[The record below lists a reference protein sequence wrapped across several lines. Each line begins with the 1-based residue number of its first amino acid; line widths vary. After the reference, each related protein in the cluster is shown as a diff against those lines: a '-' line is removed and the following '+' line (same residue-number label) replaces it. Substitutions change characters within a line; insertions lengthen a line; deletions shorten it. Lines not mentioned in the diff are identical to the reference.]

1 MINLCLLV
9 LKEQKM
15 TFSNEGTTGLTYSNL
30 APKPVDFVEA
40 IKGAFSKYATF
51 KGRASR
57 SEFWYFALY
66 YFSMFALVVLGVLD
80 ESGIFGTIGLISIL
94 ASIIPFYSV
103 MVRRLH
109 DTGKSGWWYWIS
121 VIPFGGF
128 VVIFFL
134 SQEGE
139 SKDNDHGPQSL

>member
-1 MINLCLLV
+1 MN
-9 LKEQKM
+9 
-15 TFSNEGTTGLTYSNL
+15 SHL
-30 APKPVDFVEA
+30 APKSINFIGA

-57 SEFWYFALY
+57 SEFWYYALY
-66 YFSMFALVVLGVLD
+66 YFSLLALLF
-80 ESGIFGTIGLISIL
+80 FGATDSTGLVSLIGLIAIL
-94 ASIIPFYSV
+94 ASVIPFFSV

-121 VIPFGGF
+121 VIPFGGI
-128 VVIFFL
+128 VVIVFL

-139 SKDNDHGPQSL
+139 SKDNDYGPAGF